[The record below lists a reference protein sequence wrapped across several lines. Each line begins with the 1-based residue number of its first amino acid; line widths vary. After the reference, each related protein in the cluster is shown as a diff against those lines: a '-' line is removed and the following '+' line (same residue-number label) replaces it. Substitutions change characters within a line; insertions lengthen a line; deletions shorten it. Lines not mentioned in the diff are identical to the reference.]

1 MGKYL
6 LSAFADEYSGN
17 FDTQLAMLTQQ
28 GVSYIEPRFL
38 DGKNISSLDSKE
50 VAEIK
55 KKLDACGIGVSSI
68 GSPLGKIKLDED
80 FDAHMEM
87 TKRTCET
94 ACALETKNIRMFS
107 FYLRE
112 GLTREDCRAEVLEKL
127 NAMLEM
133 AESYGLTFCHENEAK
148 IYGESPESCLDLLTA
163 FNGRLACVFDMGN
176 FVLGG
181 YKPYPDAYILLKDYI
196 RYFHIKD
203 SLYRGAIVPP
213 GCGEAS
219 IADILKDFAAASS
232 KDVFVTLEPHLE
244 TFDGLNRLVGQSF
257 ENPYKFESAEVA
269 FLTAMNK
276 LKELIP

>member
-1 MGKYL
+1 MANYL
-6 LSAFADEYSGN
+6 LSAFADEYSKDL
-17 FDTQLAMLTQQ
+17 DTQLAMLAKE
-28 GVSYIEPRFL
+28 GVSYIEPRFV
-38 DGKNISSLDSKE
+38 DGKNISSLSLGEIAK
-50 VAEIK
+50 IK

-68 GSPLGKIKLDED
+68 GSPLGKIGLDED
-80 FDAHMEM
+80 FASHMEM

-94 ACALETKNIRMFS
+94 ACALGSKNVRVFS

-112 GLTREDCRAEVLEKL
+112 GYTREDSRAEVLEKL
-127 NAMLEM
+127 NAMLEV
-133 AESYGLTFCHENEAK
+133 AESYGIVFCHENEAN
-148 IYGESPESCLDLLTA
+148 IYGESPESCLDLMQA
-163 FNGRLACVFDMGN
+163 FSGRLACVFDMGN

-181 YKPYPDAYILLKDYI
+181 YKPYPDAYKLLKDHI

-219 IADILKDFAAASS
+219 IEDILKDFAASS
-232 KDVFVTLEPHLE
+232 TGDVFITLEPHLE
-244 TFDGLNRLVGQSF
+244 TFDGLNRLVGKSF

-269 FLTAMNK
+269 FLTALNR